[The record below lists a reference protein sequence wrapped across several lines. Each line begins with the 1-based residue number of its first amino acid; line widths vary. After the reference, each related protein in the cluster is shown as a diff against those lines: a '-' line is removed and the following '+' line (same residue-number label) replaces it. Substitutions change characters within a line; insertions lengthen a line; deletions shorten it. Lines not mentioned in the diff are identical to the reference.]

1 MRCLNDKDTALG
13 LFWYNKIMKIRKFL
27 IAEGNATALVF
38 DCPDSER
45 INTSKNLLKSVEQ
58 VGFIEDTEPPELTM
72 MGGELCIN
80 GTIALASTLQKAGQ
94 LKTSGL
100 QQVIDYENNGA
111 VTTLNLTI
119 PYKLEGDEVL
129 FNGIGYIVSQDLIEK
144 IPTKKELL
152 LKCQSHNL
160 PAYGYIQLKDNK
172 ITPYIYVQSVDS
184 LVEETA
190 CGSGSIAASIAS
202 GISEIIQPTGKSI
215 IVKLD
220 NDNRAT
226 ISAVV
231 QEIS

>member
-1 MRCLNDKDTALG
+1 M
-13 LFWYNKIMKIRKFL
+13 

>member
-160 PAYGYIQLKDNK
+160 PAYGYIQLRDNK

>member
-1 MRCLNDKDTALG
+1 MRCLNDKGTALG

-160 PAYGYIQLKDNK
+160 PAYGYIQLRDNK